1 MLLGGGGA
9 AHLGTPAPSQEMGDY
24 GVKDRAGPNRAVTSG
39 LRDTQGDPSLILSPI
54 SQTHDVQASGE
65 LIF

>member
-1 MLLGGGGA
+1 MLLGGGCGP
-9 AHLGTPAPSQEMGDY
+9 LGDTCTFQEMGDY

-39 LRDTQGDPSLILSPI
+39 LRDTQGEPSLILSPI